1 MGIFTKTLKAY
12 RTDPVGEVLGF
23 DVATGGMFARI
34 SRFLKDADAE
44 NLHCPSDNWRF
55 EDMQICGICEY
66 LEGYLMTHKGKYAAP
81 YIADIT
87 LTDLVKSH
95 KDSFLGLKRICELV
109 EFAKE
114 LEEKELLK
122 IASNVYSAITPRA
135 EKYFERAINIGYMQV
150 SGDGYKWNWGGTKGA
165 KARLAYFL
173 ERLYCPSPTDK
184 FSSEVIRQ
192 LEILFDVVRLD
203 RAISQNADTGKSECV
218 KRWKEEIDTKI
229 FFD

>member
-55 EDMQICGICEY
+55 EDMQICGICDY
-66 LEGYLMTHKGKYAAP
+66 LEGHLMTHKGKYAAP

-135 EKYFERAINIGYMQV
+135 EKYFERAIKIGYMQV
-150 SGDGYKWNWGGTKGA
+150 RGDGYKWNWGGTKGA

-203 RAISQNADTGKSECV
+203 RAISQNADTGKSACV

>member
-1 MGIFTKTLKAY
+1 M
-12 RTDPVGEVLGF
+12 R
-23 DVATGGMFARI
+23 
-34 SRFLKDADAE
+34 
-44 NLHCPSDNWRF
+44 
-55 EDMQICGICEY
+55 
-66 LEGYLMTHKGKYAAP
+66 KYAVP

-87 LTDLVKSH
+87 LTDQVKSH
-95 KDSFLGLKRICELV
+95 KDSFIGLKRICELV

-114 LEEKELLK
+114 LEEKEFFK

-150 SGDGYKWNWGGTKGA
+150 RGDGYKWNWGGTKGA

>member
-12 RTDPVGEVLGF
+12 RTDPVEEVLGF
-23 DVATGGMFARI
+23 DIASGRMFARI
-34 SRFLKDADAE
+34 SRFLKDADTE

-95 KDSFLGLKRICELV
+95 KDSFIGLKRVCELV

-150 SGDGYKWNWGGTKGA
+150 RGDGYKWNWGGTKGA

>member
-23 DVATGGMFARI
+23 DVATGRMFARI

-95 KDSFLGLKRICELV
+95 KDSFIGLKRICELV

-150 SGDGYKWNWGGTKGA
+150 RGDGYKWNWGGTKGA

>member
-23 DVATGGMFARI
+23 DVASGRMFARI

-55 EDMQICGICEY
+55 EDMQICNICEY

-95 KDSFLGLKRICELV
+95 KDSFIGLKRVCELV

-150 SGDGYKWNWGGTKGA
+150 RGDGYKWNWGGTKGA

>member
-135 EKYFERAINIGYMQV
+135 KKYFERAINIGYMQV

>member
-55 EDMQICGICEY
+55 EDMQICGICDY

-122 IASNVYSAITPRA
+122 FASNVYSAITPRA
-135 EKYFERAINIGYMQV
+135 EKYFERAIKIGYMQV
-150 SGDGYKWNWGGTKGA
+150 RGDGYKWNWGGTKGA

-203 RAISQNADTGKSECV
+203 RAISQNADTGKSACV

>member
-1 MGIFTKTLKAY
+1 MSIFAKTLKTY
-12 RTDPVGEVLGF
+12 KTDPVEEVLGF
-23 DVATGGMFARI
+23 NTASGRMFARI
-34 SRFLKDADAE
+34 SRFLKEADAG
-44 NLHCPSDNWRF
+44 NLCSPSDNWRF
-55 EDMQICGICEY
+55 ENMQICDICEQ
-66 LEGYLMTHKGKYAAP
+66 LEGYLMTPKGKYAVP

-87 LTDLVKSH
+87 LTDQVKSH
-95 KDSFLGLKRICELV
+95 KDSFIGLKRICELV

-114 LEEKELLK
+114 LEEKEFFK

-135 EKYFERAINIGYMQV
+135 EKYFERAINKGYMQV
-150 SGDGYKWNWGGTKGA
+150 SGNGYKWSWGGAKGA

-173 ERLYCPSPTDK
+173 EKLYCPCPTDK

-203 RAISQNADTGKSECV
+203 RAISQNADTGKSKCV
-218 KRWKEEIDTKI
+218 KRWKDEIDTKI

>member
-12 RTDPVGEVLGF
+12 RTDPVEEVLGF
-23 DVATGGMFARI
+23 DIASGRMFARI
-34 SRFLKDADAE
+34 SRFLKDADTE

-66 LEGYLMTHKGKYAAP
+66 LEGYLMTHNGKYAAP
-81 YIADIT
+81 YIADLT

-95 KDSFLGLKRICELV
+95 KDSFIGLKRVCELV

-114 LEEKELLK
+114 LEEKEFFK

-135 EKYFERAINIGYMQV
+135 EKYFERAINKGYMQV
-150 SGDGYKWNWGGTKGA
+150 SGNGYKWSWGGAKGA

-173 ERLYCPSPTDK
+173 EKLYCPSPTDK

-218 KRWKEEIDTKI
+218 KRWKDEIDTKI

>member
-23 DVATGGMFARI
+23 DIASGRMFARI
-34 SRFLKDADAE
+34 SRFLKDADTE

-55 EDMQICGICEY
+55 EDMQICGICDY

-135 EKYFERAINIGYMQV
+135 EKYFGRAINIGYMQV
-150 SGDGYKWNWGGTKGA
+150 RGDGYKWNWGGTKGA

>member
-1 MGIFTKTLKAY
+1 MGIFAKTLKTY
-12 RTDPVGEVLGF
+12 KTDPVEEVLGF
-23 DVATGGMFARI
+23 NTASGRMFARI
-34 SRFLKDADAE
+34 SRFLKEADAG
-44 NLHCPSDNWRF
+44 NLCSPSDNWWF
-55 EDMQICGICEY
+55 ENMQIYDICGQ
-66 LEGYLMTHKGKYAAP
+66 LEGYLMTPKGKYAVP

-87 LTDLVKSH
+87 LTDQVKSH
-95 KDSFLGLKRICELV
+95 KDSFIGLKRICELV

-114 LEEKELLK
+114 LEEKEFFK
-122 IASNVYSAITPRA
+122 IASNVYSAITPRS
-135 EKYFERAINIGYMQV
+135 EKYFERAINKGYMRV
-150 SGDGYKWNWGGTKGA
+150 SGNGYKWSWGGAKGA

-173 ERLYCPSPTDK
+173 EKLYCPSPTDK

-218 KRWKEEIDTKI
+218 KRWKDEIDTKI

>member
-55 EDMQICGICEY
+55 EDMQICGICDY

-135 EKYFERAINIGYMQV
+135 EKYFERAIKIGYMQV
-150 SGDGYKWNWGGTKGA
+150 RGDGYKWNWGGTKGA

-203 RAISQNADTGKSECV
+203 RAISQNADTGKSACV

>member
-23 DVATGGMFARI
+23 DVASGRMFARI

-55 EDMQICGICEY
+55 EDMQICDICGY

-95 KDSFLGLKRICELV
+95 KDSFIGLKRVCELV

-150 SGDGYKWNWGGTKGA
+150 RGDGYKWNWGGTKGA